1 VAGILNPFQSFGSL
15 GPPLD
20 LAEPWAEV
28 DRQETIASGKLTIS
42 GLNLQNIQVV
52 RLLISGVAVTTDD
65 STVSLRF
72 RISGSEVSSGYRWG
86 MSRNAPSLDTGTA
99 STSDSS
105 IMLTPTTATQGVGNA
120 STEGLN
126 AVVTVYAPG
135 SITLHKRCHYRSVW
149 SRPDGTLIHAA
160 TGVGDLG
167 NTGAITG
174 FVVLG
179 SSDLTAGT
187 MIALGVE

>member
-65 STVSLRF
+65 
-72 RISGSEVSSGYRWG
+72 GSEVSSGYRWG